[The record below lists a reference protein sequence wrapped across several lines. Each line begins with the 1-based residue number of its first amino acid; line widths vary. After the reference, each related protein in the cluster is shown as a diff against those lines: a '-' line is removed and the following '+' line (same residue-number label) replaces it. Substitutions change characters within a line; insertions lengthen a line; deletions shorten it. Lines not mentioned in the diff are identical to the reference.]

1 MKLNDILYKTP
12 EMTEEKLLE
21 LIQKN
26 IVFLKI
32 DLVRRLNQLYKNLDL
47 KDAVL
52 KEYDLIQIKQ
62 SKLTAY
68 QRQQIQ
74 VLVSYCLIE
83 MTKGNGT
90 TSTN

>member
-1 MKLNDILYKTP
+1 MKIKELLYKTP

-26 IVFLKI
+26 IGFLKI

-74 VLVSYCLIE
+74 ILVSYCLIE

-90 TSTN
+90 TGTN